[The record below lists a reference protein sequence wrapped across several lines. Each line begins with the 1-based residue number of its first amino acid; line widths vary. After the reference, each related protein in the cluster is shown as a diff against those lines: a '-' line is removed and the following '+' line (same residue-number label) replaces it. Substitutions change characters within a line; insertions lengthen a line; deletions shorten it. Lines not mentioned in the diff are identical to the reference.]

1 MKKAVVIGGRGK
13 AGSYLVPM
21 LVRDGFEVT
30 CVGRT
35 EHAPFVESPE
45 WAQVRTVR
53 LDRRND
59 GFEREIAE
67 MEADAVVDMI
77 CFADADMQR
86 MVEALRGRVGHYLV
100 CGSMWMHG
108 RSAQVPVR
116 EEECREPL
124 EEYGIQKER
133 MDCSIAREYRENGF
147 PGTIVH
153 PGHIVC
159 PGDVPINPQGCKSLE
174 AFETLKAGRTLYL
187 PNLGMET
194 LHHVHAQDVAGVF
207 FAAVKAGK
215 AAYGEGFHAVS
226 PRAVTLYGYAQEA
239 AKWFGREADIV
250 CEPFDVWKK
259 RMSEKD
265 AAATLE
271 HITHSPNGSMEKAAR
286 VLEFVPQHS
295 SLAAVHE
302 CIASLGVL

>member
-13 AGSYLVPM
+13 VGSYLVPM
-21 LVRDGFEVT
+21 LVRQGFEAV

-45 WAQVRTVR
+45 WAEVRTLR
-53 LDRRND
+53 LDRKNE
-59 GFEREIAE
+59 GFEKEIAAL
-67 MEADAVVDMI
+67 EADIVVDMI
-77 CFADADMQR
+77 CSADADMRR
-86 MVEALRGRVGHYLV
+86 MVEALRGHVGHYLV

-108 RSAQVPVR
+108 RSAQIPVR
-116 EEECREPL
+116 EEESREPL

-133 MDCSIAREYRENGF
+133 MDRSIAKEYRENGF

-159 PGDVPINPQGCKSLE
+159 PGDIPINPQGCKSLE

-207 FAAVKAGK
+207 FAAIQAGK
-215 AAYGEGFHAVS
+215 KACGEGFHAVS

-239 AKWFGREADIV
+239 ARWFGKEADIV
-250 CEPFDVWKK
+250 CEPFDEWRK

-286 VLEFVPQHS
+286 LLGFVPQYS
-295 SLAAVHE
+295 SLEAVRE
-302 CIASLGVL
+302 CIASLGML

>member
-13 AGSYLVPM
+13 VGSYLAPM
-21 LVRDGFEVT
+21 LVREGFEVA

-35 EHAPFVESPE
+35 EHAPFVENPE
-45 WAQVRTVR
+45 WADVRTVR
-53 LDRRND
+53 LDRREE
-59 GFEREIAE
+59 GFEEAIAALG
-67 MEADAVVDMI
+67 ADVVVDMI
-77 CFADADMQR
+77 CFKDADMLR

-116 EEECREPL
+116 EAECREPL
-124 EEYGIQKER
+124 EEYGVQKEK
-133 MDCSIAREYRENGF
+133 MDRSIARGYRENGF

-159 PGDVPINPQGCKSLE
+159 PGNVPINPQGCKSLE
-174 AFETLKAGRTLYL
+174 AFETLKAGRTLVL

-194 LHHVHAQDVAGVF
+194 LHHVHAKDVAGVF
-207 FAAVKAGK
+207 LAAIRAGEKAF
-215 AAYGEGFHAVS
+215 GEGFHAVS

-239 AKWFGREADIV
+239 ARWFGREADIAL
-250 CEPFDVWKK
+250 EPFEVWKK

-286 VLEFVPQHS
+286 VLGFAPEYS
-295 SLAAVHE
+295 SLDAVRE